1 MPAKFPGSRD
11 GHPVTDEALLRD
23 ERRHSARFR
32 SGLALSL
39 VAALGDGVV
48 MLLIL
53 VAMLALKHE
62 LVLGEKLWILMS
74 SPSRSTRG
82 DQNAAAELLTG
93 QVCPTALFSMT
104 VRILD
109 EVHHRSIYPHPS

>member
-1 MPAKFPGSRD
+1 MHQKHGLDHTPTYDLLGGDASGASRISRD

-23 ERRHSARFR
+23 ERRHSTMFR

-53 VAMLALKHE
+53 VAMLAVKHAIE
-62 LVLGEKLWILMS
+62 SL
-74 SPSRSTRG
+74 
-82 DQNAAAELLTG
+82 
-93 QVCPTALFSMT
+93 C
-104 VRILD
+104 
-109 EVHHRSIYPHPS
+109 